1 MEEDGG
7 EEGERGEKRREGM
20 RESINYQLRM
30 YNIIMENMMY
40 IILLYQV

>member
-1 MEEDGG
+1 MEEDGGG
-7 EEGERGEKRREGM
+7 EEGERGEERREGM

-30 YNIIMENMMY
+30 YNIMVY